1 MKKLLWISRGI
12 PNLIK
17 SAGDIRALRLLEIL
31 SKDHEIFVIGRS
43 ADYGES
49 DVKRIGCKSFLNGNF
64 KGKFEEIIKDNEI
77 DSVILSHWTIANEMI
92 DFIKSK
98 CNAKIYIDTID
109 VEFLRLQRKL
119 EFDESKISEDEVQ
132 RVKKLELE
140 VYKKANF
147 LITASK
153 IDEEELLK
161 NGDFK
166 CIEFPCIYNINE
178 SYVPKLGNQGYTIC
192 NWSHEP
198 NIISTKYVCEKIIPF
213 VDINFHIVGKHPPEE
228 IKKYASEKIL
238 IKGPEYEINKFLNT
252 MDLLICPIFYGAGVN
267 GKILES
273 ICFGIPVITSELG
286 ALPLG
291 LEHGKNCLIGKSE
304 KDYID
309 LINLLLRD
317 EELKNKLSKNG
328 KEFAKKYSL
337 SYWKEKL
344 EF

>member
-1 MKKLLWISRGI
+1 MKKLLWISKSI
-12 PNLIK
+12 PNLLK

-31 SKDHEIFVIGRS
+31 RKDHEIFVIGRS

-77 DSVILSHWTIANEMI
+77 DSVILSHWTVANEML
-92 DFIKSK
+92 DFVRSKS
-98 CNAKIYIDTID
+98 NAKIYIDTVD

-119 EFDESKISEDEVQ
+119 EFDGSKISENEVQ

-140 VYKKANF
+140 VYKKADF

-166 CIEFPCIYNINE
+166 CIEFPCIYNVNKN
-178 SYVPKLGNQGYTIC
+178 YVPNGGKSSYIIC
-192 NWSHEP
+192 NWTHEP
-198 NIISTKYVCEKIIPF
+198 NIVTTKYVCEKIIPF
-213 VDINFHIVGKHPPEE
+213 VDTTFHIVGKHPPEE

-238 IKGPEYEINKFLNT
+238 IKGPEYEIDKFLNT
-252 MDLLICPIFYGAGVN
+252 MNILICPIFWGAGVN
-267 GKILES
+267 GKLVEAIS
-273 ICFGIPVITSELG
+273 FGIPVITSELG

-317 EELKNKLSKNG
+317 KELRNKLSTNG
-328 KEFAKKYSL
+328 RKFAEKYSL
-337 SYWKEKL
+337 SYWKNNLK
-344 EF
+344 F